1 MDPALDLQTVYQ
13 NRFSESEKKRQVVWQ
28 VLTRDFFQQWV
39 RPDDSVLDVGA
50 GYCEFINNI
59 NAKTKYALDLNPT
72 TTSAA
77 AAGVNVVSQDISEP
91 WQLAD
96 ASVNV
101 VFSSNFLEHLN
112 SKDDVLHC
120 LREVRRVL
128 KPDGTVILLGPNIR
142 FCNTA
147 YWDFFDHYI
156 PLSDRSIVEALQLSG
171 FECTRVVDRFLP
183 FTMKGK
189 KPTYPFLISAYLKMP
204 FVWNIFGQ
212 QFLVIGKPAKG

>member
-1 MDPALDLQTVYQ
+1 MDPALDLQTVYR
-13 NRFSESEKKRQVVWQ
+13 NRFSENEKKRQVVWQ

-39 RPDDSVLDVGA
+39 RPDDAVLDVGA

-72 TTSAA
+72 TASAA

-112 SKDDVLHC
+112 SKDAVLHC
-120 LREVRRVL
+120 LREARRVL
-128 KPDGTVILLGPNIR
+128 KQDGTVILLGPNIR
-142 FCNTA
+142 FCSTA
-147 YWDFFDHYI
+147 YWDFFDHHI

-183 FTMKGK
+183 FTMQGN
-189 KPTYPFLISAYLKMP
+189 KPTHPFLITAYLKMP
-204 FVWNIFGQ
+204 FAWSIFGQ
-212 QFLVIGKPAKG
+212 QFLVIGKPAKV